1 MNVIRSIRHRRLK
14 RLYEDDDPRG
24 VIAEHAPK
32 LRDILARMDAAVSAA
47 DMNLPGFRLHPLKG
61 EFKGF
66 WAVTVRAN
74 WRVIFRFAEGDAL
87 DVDYL
92 DYH

>member
-1 MNVIRSIRHRRLK
+1 MIRSIRHKGLK
-14 RLYEDDDPRG
+14 RLYEDDDHRG
-24 VIAEHAPK
+24 VASQHAER
-32 LRDILARMDAAVSAA
+32 LRDILVRLDASTTVA
-47 DMNLPGFRLHPLKG
+47 DMDLPGFRLHPLKG
-61 EFKGF
+61 ELRGF

-87 DVDYL
+87 DVDYV

>member
-1 MNVIRSIRHRRLK
+1 MIRSFRHKGLR

-24 VIAEHAPK
+24 VLGEHVGK
-32 LRDILARMDAAVSAA
+32 LRDILDALDTALVVGDMD
-47 DMNLPGFRLHPLKG
+47 LPGLRLHALKG
-61 EFKGF
+61 ELRGL

-74 WRVIFRFAEGDAL
+74 WRVTFRFSDPDAF
-87 DVDYL
+87 DVNYM

>member
-1 MNVIRSIRHRRLK
+1 MIRSIRHRGLK
-14 RLYEDDDPRG
+14 RLYADDDPRG
-24 VIAEHAPK
+24 VIAEHVVK
-32 LRDILARMDAAVSAA
+32 LRDILARLDAAGAAA
-47 DMNLPGFRLHPLKG
+47 DMDLPGFRLHPLKG
-61 EFKGF
+61 EFKGL

-74 WRVIFRFAEGDAL
+74 WRIIFRFAERDVL

>member
-1 MNVIRSIRHRRLK
+1 MIRSIRHKGLK
-14 RLYEDDDPRG
+14 RLYEDDDTRG
-24 VIAEHAPK
+24 VMREHTEK
-32 LRDILARMDAAVSAA
+32 LRDILARLDAASTAT
-47 DMNLPGFRLHPLKG
+47 DMDLPGFRLHPLKG
-61 EFKGF
+61 GLKGF

-87 DVDYL
+87 DVDYA

>member
-1 MNVIRSIRHRRLK
+1 MIHSIRHKGLK
-14 RLYEDDDPRG
+14 RLYEDDPRG
-24 VIAEHAPK
+24 VIAEHVVK
-32 LRDILARMDAAVSAA
+32 LRDILVRLDSASTVA
-47 DMNLPGFRLHPLKG
+47 DMDLPGFRLHPLKG

-74 WRVIFRFAEGDAL
+74 WRGVFRFAERDVA
-87 DVDYL
+87 DVDYV

>member
-1 MNVIRSIRHRRLK
+1 VIRSIRHKGLK

-24 VIAEHAPK
+24 VMREHTAK
-32 LRDILARMDAAVSAA
+32 LRDILARLDAAGSAA
-47 DMNLPGFRLHPLKG
+47 DMDMPGFRLHQLKG
-61 EFKGF
+61 NFKGF

-74 WRVIFRFAEGDAL
+74 WRIIFRLTEGDVL
-87 DVDYL
+87 DVDYV